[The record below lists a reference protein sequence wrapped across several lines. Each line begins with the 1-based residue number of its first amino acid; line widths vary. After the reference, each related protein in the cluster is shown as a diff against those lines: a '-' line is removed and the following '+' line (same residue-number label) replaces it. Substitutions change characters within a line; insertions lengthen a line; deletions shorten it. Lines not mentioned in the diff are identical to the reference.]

1 MGKNVISQSDELIRI
16 NKKMKRSNFL
26 QTVLISFSVLFL
38 FLLYVFLVV
47 LAKGNYCSLGTN
59 VYLESL
65 SFLPYFDISTRFDD
79 FSSIDTILRYVTLVS
94 VLIVASLAGVI
105 YYFLHL
111 KKVNRIY
118 KEKYMKYLSAE
129 TKINGIVLSNQEQN
143 QDVSQELDAMNIS
156 LPSKEKE
163 YQVSTPLLCWS
174 GTQYTYSYLNE
185 RRDGFLVQTTL
196 SKVKSHGLVQLR
208 TYGSPSIKQYQGLSI
223 TKYGFGEDNKI
234 SNFVCYTSLGNE
246 IYLMI
251 NSKVA
256 DALCNLKN
264 FVRSDIIINII
275 GEKVM
280 IFIDGFR
287 MSLTKNIKEK
297 LKPDIL
303 EKQAEAIVAFHQVIN
318 ELVVAF
324 SGEITFEKEQKGNGI
339 LDY

>member
-1 MGKNVISQSDELIRI
+1 MVYITIHIIQTSDYFDCINRPKDLI
-16 NKKMKRSNFL
+16 NKAIELGLGGICITDHECLSSHVEVNK
-26 QTVLISFSVLFL
+26 I
-38 FLLYVFLVV
+38 
-47 LAKGNYCSLGTN
+47 AKSL
-59 VYLESL
+59 LESN
-65 SFLPYFDISTRFDD
+65 PD
-79 FSSIDTILRYVTLVS
+79 F
-94 VLIVASLAGVI
+94 
-105 YYFLHL
+105 
-111 KKVNRIY
+111 
-118 KEKYMKYLSAE
+118 
-129 TKINGIVLSNQEQN
+129 KI
-143 QDVSQELDAMNIS
+143 A
-156 LPSKEKE
+156 
-163 YQVSTPLLCWS
+163 
-174 GTQYTYSYLNE
+174 
-185 RRDGFLVQTTL
+185 
-196 SKVKSHGLVQLR
+196 
-208 TYGSPSIKQYQGLSI
+208 
-223 TKYGFGEDNKI
+223 
-234 SNFVCYTSLGNE
+234 LGNE